1 MPPLPLAFR
10 QPKSNIT
17 YSLSPLLVVPCAM
30 PRMSIK
36 SRVSRNIQR
45 IRREKDLS
53 QEEVAHRAD
62 IHQTYL
68 SGVETGKRNPSI
80 LVVERIAKA
89 LGVDVSEIFKPN

>member
-1 MPPLPLAFR
+1 M
-10 QPKSNIT
+10 T
-17 YSLSPLLVVPCAM
+17 YSLWLWLWPPCAM
-30 PRMSIK
+30 PRMSIQ

>member
-1 MPPLPLAFR
+1 MR
-10 QPKSNIT
+10 
-17 YSLSPLLVVPCAM
+17 
-30 PRMSIK
+30 RMSVQT
-36 SRVSRNIQR
+36 RVSIDIQR
-45 IRREKDLS
+45 IRREKNLS

-89 LGVDVSEIFKPN
+89 LGVDVSEVVRGI

>member
-1 MPPLPLAFR
+1 
-10 QPKSNIT
+10 
-17 YSLSPLLVVPCAM
+17 
-30 PRMSIK
+30 MSVQ

-53 QEEVAHRAD
+53 QEEVAHRAE

>member
-1 MPPLPLAFR
+1 
-10 QPKSNIT
+10 
-17 YSLSPLLVVPCAM
+17 M
-30 PRMSIK
+30 PRMSIQ

-53 QEEVAHRAD
+53 QEGVAHRAD

>member
-1 MPPLPLAFR
+1 
-10 QPKSNIT
+10 
-17 YSLSPLLVVPCAM
+17 M
-30 PRMSIK
+30 PRMSIQ

-89 LGVDVSEIFKPN
+89 LGLDVSEIFKPN

>member
-1 MPPLPLAFR
+1 
-10 QPKSNIT
+10 
-17 YSLSPLLVVPCAM
+17 M
-30 PRMSIK
+30 PRMSIQ
-36 SRVSRNIQR
+36 SRVSRNIQG
-45 IRREKDLS
+45 IRRDKDLS

>member
-1 MPPLPLAFR
+1 M
-10 QPKSNIT
+10 Q
-17 YSLSPLLVVPCAM
+17 
-30 PRMSIK
+30 RMSVK
-36 SRVSRNIQR
+36 ARVSRNIQR

-53 QEEVAHRAD
+53 QEEVAHRAS

-89 LGVDVSEIFKPN
+89 LGVDVSEIFRAV

>member
-1 MPPLPLAFR
+1 MAV
-10 QPKSNIT
+10 Q
-17 YSLSPLLVVPCAM
+17 
-30 PRMSIK
+30 

-45 IRREKDLS
+45 IRRENDLS

-68 SGVETGKRNPSI
+68 SGVEIGKRNPSI

-89 LGVDVSEIFKPN
+89 LGVDVSEIFKPI

>member
-1 MPPLPLAFR
+1 
-10 QPKSNIT
+10 
-17 YSLSPLLVVPCAM
+17 M
-30 PRMSIK
+30 PRMSIQ
-36 SRVSRNIQR
+36 SRVSKYIQR
-45 IRREKDLS
+45 IRRDKDLS

>member
-1 MPPLPLAFR
+1 
-10 QPKSNIT
+10 
-17 YSLSPLLVVPCAM
+17 M
-30 PRMSIK
+30 PRMSIQ

-45 IRREKDLS
+45 IRRDKDLS

>member
-1 MPPLPLAFR
+1 
-10 QPKSNIT
+10 
-17 YSLSPLLVVPCAM
+17 
-30 PRMSIK
+30 MSIQ
-36 SRVSRNIQR
+36 SRVSRNIEK

-89 LGVDVSEIFKPN
+89 LGVEVSEIFKPN

>member
-1 MPPLPLAFR
+1 
-10 QPKSNIT
+10 
-17 YSLSPLLVVPCAM
+17 M
-30 PRMSIK
+30 PRMSIQ

-53 QEEVAHRAD
+53 QEEVAHRAA

-80 LVVERIAKA
+80 LVVERIATA

>member
-1 MPPLPLAFR
+1 
-10 QPKSNIT
+10 
-17 YSLSPLLVVPCAM
+17 
-30 PRMSIK
+30 MSVQ

-89 LGVDVSEIFKPN
+89 LGVDVSAIFKPN

>member
-1 MPPLPLAFR
+1 MR
-10 QPKSNIT
+10 
-17 YSLSPLLVVPCAM
+17 
-30 PRMSIK
+30 RMSVQ

-45 IRREKDLS
+45 IRRENDLS

>member
-1 MPPLPLAFR
+1 M
-10 QPKSNIT
+10 QH
-17 YSLSPLLVVPCAM
+17 
-30 PRMSIK
+30 MSVQ

-89 LGVDVSEIFKPN
+89 LGVDVSEIFKQN

>member
-1 MPPLPLAFR
+1 
-10 QPKSNIT
+10 
-17 YSLSPLLVVPCAM
+17 M
-30 PRMSIK
+30 PRMSIQ

-45 IRREKDLS
+45 IRRKKDLS

>member
-1 MPPLPLAFR
+1 
-10 QPKSNIT
+10 
-17 YSLSPLLVVPCAM
+17 
-30 PRMSIK
+30 MSIQ

>member
-1 MPPLPLAFR
+1 M
-10 QPKSNIT
+10 QH
-17 YSLSPLLVVPCAM
+17 
-30 PRMSIK
+30 MSVQQ
-36 SRVSRNIQR
+36 RVSKNIQR

-53 QEEVAHRAD
+53 QEEVAHLAD

-89 LGVDVSEIFKPN
+89 LGVDISEIFRAS

>member
-1 MPPLPLAFR
+1 
-10 QPKSNIT
+10 
-17 YSLSPLLVVPCAM
+17 M
-30 PRMSIK
+30 PRMSIQ

-45 IRREKDLS
+45 IRRQKDLS

>member
-1 MPPLPLAFR
+1 
-10 QPKSNIT
+10 
-17 YSLSPLLVVPCAM
+17 M
-30 PRMSIK
+30 PRMSIQ

-53 QEEVAHRAD
+53 QEEVAHGAD

>member
-1 MPPLPLAFR
+1 M
-10 QPKSNIT
+10 Q
-17 YSLSPLLVVPCAM
+17 
-30 PRMSIK
+30 RMSIQ

>member
-1 MPPLPLAFR
+1 
-10 QPKSNIT
+10 
-17 YSLSPLLVVPCAM
+17 M
-30 PRMSIK
+30 PRMSIQ

-53 QEEVAHRAD
+53 QEEIAHRAD

-89 LGVDVSEIFKPN
+89 LGVDVSEIFKPD

>member
-1 MPPLPLAFR
+1 M
-10 QPKSNIT
+10 QHMT
-17 YSLSPLLVVPCAM
+17 VQQ
-30 PRMSIK
+30 
-36 SRVSRNIQR
+36 RVSKNIQR

-89 LGVDVSEIFKPN
+89 LGVDVSEFFKPN

>member
-1 MPPLPLAFR
+1 
-10 QPKSNIT
+10 
-17 YSLSPLLVVPCAM
+17 M
-30 PRMSIK
+30 PRMSVQ

-89 LGVDVSEIFKPN
+89 LGVDVSEIFKPK

>member
-1 MPPLPLAFR
+1 
-10 QPKSNIT
+10 
-17 YSLSPLLVVPCAM
+17 M
-30 PRMSIK
+30 PRMSIQ

-89 LGVDVSEIFKPN
+89 LGVDVSEIFKLN